1 MQKVVI
7 VLIYIATVCSSIAGL
22 YTNIVD
28 GRVYDD
34 LSGQYAYG
42 SWIFN
47 NDMGGMRATNGIA
60 DFSHSSF
67 NNSAAFPGEF
77 SEYDGQPT
85 FGWPAT
91 VIISHSSGMISIGLP
106 GGTIIGTHSSF
117 ENSSFSAADMDL
129 SFSTLS
135 NCNFSMGTIDF
146 SFSDITGSTI
156 NGGGVYNGTHIQDA
170 VIIGRPISSKNVT
183 GTPASAPAELINGTF
198 IGTDINAP
206 GADLSYSQID
216 SWTLNG
222 DYTGANF
229 SYAKLGS
236 TNQFGWITLSGTF
249 SNANFSRVSFDK
261 VNINI
266 ESQND
271 AINRF
276 SGANFSGADFAGLSA
291 TGQFYGDPS
300 YMSNLVVWL
309 ESAGCNLDH
318 AIIPGFPHGYG
329 NVVTYDFATQAGD
342 LYTNLVQVQADYS
355 ALSSDLQSTS
365 NSLATISNGVNV
377 VSDYVMD
384 TEENWD
390 YVLDGLSDTILYIE
404 NDFDTLSNE
413 VSYLSNKVISTIHE
427 LEPNLEVLE
436 NSNGIVTL
444 NMEMR
449 SSGDLQSWQ
458 PMYSKEITIVPTND
472 VRFYRLQSE
481 PVKGQ

>member
-1 MQKVVI
+1 MRI
-7 VLIYIATVCSSIAGL
+7 VFIALINTVTVCSSIAGL
-22 YTNIVD
+22 YTNVVD

-34 LSGQYAYG
+34 LSGKYSYS
-42 SWIFN
+42 SWVFN
-47 NDMGGMRATNGIA
+47 NDMAYMRTTNGIA

-67 NNSAAFPGEF
+67 NNYAAFPGEF
-77 SEYDGQPT
+77 SDYNGQPT
-85 FGWPAT
+85 YGWPAT
-91 VIISHSSGMISIGLP
+91 VIISHSSGFISISGMRNL
-106 GGTIIGTHSSF
+106 IATHSSF
-117 ENSSFSAADMDL
+117 EGSSFQAIDIDL

-135 NCNFSMGTIDF
+135 NCNISGGNVDL
-146 SFSDITGSTI
+146 SFSDITDSTI
-156 NGGGVYNGTHIQDA
+156 ASSGVYNGTHVQGA
-170 VIIGRPISSKNVT
+170 IINGLPISSKNVT
-183 GTPASAPAELINGTF
+183 GIPASASAELINGTF
-198 IGTDINAP
+198 IGTDINAS

-236 TNQFGWITLSGTF
+236 TNQSGWITLSGTF

-342 LYTNLVQVQADYS
+342 LYTNLVQVQVDYS

-390 YVLDGLSDTILYIE
+390 YVLDDLSDTISYME
-404 NDFDTLSNE
+404 NDVDTLSNE

-436 NSNGIVTL
+436 NSNGIITL

-458 PMYSKEITIVPTND
+458 PMYNKEITIVPTND